1 MGSLEVLTMNKD
13 TDFVE
18 ETVKMIQEKSLKKH
32 ISIHTKNE
40 GVCFNCGSKM
50 DPEYN
55 CPTCNGWDELMD
67 EVPTEELQGD
77 KALHDMYRFK
87 HNYAECPDCEMDLTD
102 RVKPTCEFGVHD
114 GRFIPSNNNPENVP
128 EHVPDKYKHK
138 LFAMNISVNGTE
150 KSAEDVPSSDSS
162 LLSFITLEGNYNM
175 QEMKAL
181 PEKATT
187 IVERVCATCGVLQR
201 IAVTE
206 GFTPKC
212 LECKSTKL
220 MHIPDDET
228 YFAVS
233 VDRSAPEVVG
243 DKTFGEMQHYKD
255 VAQELGAHTWLKP
268 KVGDNGELVTKFDKH
283 DNVIPEMELI
293 FDTTPL
299 TANDKS
305 VQLAKWLATIPQE
318 PEKKEFIPNGYTSM
332 EQWVVVKK
340 HLANRVFC
348 KNEPT
353 MLQRNTCKKYFGV
366 DPVAIKQ
373 NSWSYSELSRYM
385 KAYFWAKKNNN
396 VSEMEK
402 NARIIK
408 SGHPPYPQPKY
419 VSDYADDGKTK
430 RDEGVMRWGNK
441 YLGTY
446 DIDALVKSPWA
457 RKTAKDYDPIN
468 LEMLLDEAEGKGKEY
483 LG

>member
-1 MGSLEVLTMNKD
+1 MNPD
-13 TDFVE
+13 NSE
-18 ETVKMIQEKSLKKH
+18 SWQ
-32 ISIHTKNE
+32 NE
-40 GVCFNCGSKM
+40 YAECENCGKIIGAYVGECPHCHGEEVQLEEEGK
-50 DPEYN
+50 DWAKLEEY
-55 CPTCNGWDELMD
+55 
-67 EVPTEELQGD
+67 GD

-255 VAQELGAHTWLKP
+255 VAQQLGAQTWLKP

-283 DNVIPEMELI
+283 DNVIPEMEVQ

-305 VQLAKWLATIPQE
+305 VQLAKWLATLPQE
-318 PEKKEFIPNGYTSM
+318 PEKKEFIPNGYSSM
-332 EQWVVVKK
+332 QQWVTVKK

-348 KNEPT
+348 ENEPT

-366 DPVAIKQ
+366 DPVAIG

-419 VSDYADDGKTK
+419 VSDYTPNA
-430 RDEGVMRWGNK
+430 EGVTKWGNK
-441 YLGTY
+441 HLGTY
-446 DIDALVKSPWA
+446 DIDAPIKSPWA